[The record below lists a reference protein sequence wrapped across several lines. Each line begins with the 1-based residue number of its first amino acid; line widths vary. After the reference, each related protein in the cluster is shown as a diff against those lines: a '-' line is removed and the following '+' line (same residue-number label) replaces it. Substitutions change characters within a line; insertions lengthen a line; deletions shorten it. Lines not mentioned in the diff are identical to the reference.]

1 MATKTTKAAAKKTTA
16 KTSAETKK
24 TAAKKSVASKST
36 TVKTSS
42 GTKKPSAKNTS
53 SKNAPA
59 KKTQTKT
66 TAKKTAVKKNVVAKQ
81 AAVEQKPASQKT
93 DYSDKTFVVKEHEA
107 KPLAD
112 SGAEKIRILTADTKN
127 FLLNAQRNEET
138 ESIIYKKVAAFVKD
152 EKNKNILLQIS
163 GEEKKHA
170 GIWEKIT
177 GVKVQPHKGKIF
189 WYTLLAK
196 ILGYTFTLKLMENG
210 ETNAGPAYEK
220 ISSEVPEAKQI
231 AADENK
237 HESELLGMLDEERL
251 QYVGSM
257 VLGLSDALVELT
269 GTLAGLTFAMGNLRL
284 VALSG
289 LITGIAATLSMTSS
303 SYLSEKADNNPHALK
318 SSLYTGGVY
327 MLTVVL
333 LILPYLL
340 LPKDASIAAV
350 AILAAIVIIL
360 IAAFMFYISVAK
372 SESFWKKFGEMA
384 IISISVAVLS
394 FVIGLLVKHFLGI
407 EI

>member
-1 MATKTTKAAAKKTTA
+1 MESSKTLAFRDANISEEKSMATKTTKAAAKKTTA

-189 WYTLLAK
+189 WYTL
-196 ILGYTFTLKLMENG
+196 
-210 ETNAGPAYEK
+210 
-220 ISSEVPEAKQI
+220 QI
-231 AADENK
+231 GRA
-237 HESELLGMLDEERL
+237 SCRER
-251 QYVGSM
+251 V
-257 VLGLSDALVELT
+257 
-269 GTLAGLTFAMGNLRL
+269 
-284 VALSG
+284 
-289 LITGIAATLSMTSS
+289 
-303 SYLSEKADNNPHALK
+303 
-318 SSLYTGGVY
+318 
-327 MLTVVL
+327 
-333 LILPYLL
+333 
-340 LPKDASIAAV
+340 
-350 AILAAIVIIL
+350 
-360 IAAFMFYISVAK
+360 
-372 SESFWKKFGEMA
+372 
-384 IISISVAVLS
+384 
-394 FVIGLLVKHFLGI
+394 
-407 EI
+407 